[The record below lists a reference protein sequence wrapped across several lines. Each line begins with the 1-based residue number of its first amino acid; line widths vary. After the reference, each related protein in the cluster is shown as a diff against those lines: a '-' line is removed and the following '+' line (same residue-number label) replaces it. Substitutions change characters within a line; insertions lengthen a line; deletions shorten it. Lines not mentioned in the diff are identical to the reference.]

1 MARSRESVARGEG
14 KGQVSVV
21 RAESTVVCGEE
32 EVSAGSGSINI
43 EGAGARRKEARGSE
57 QEGKGVASKKGKSKD
72 VRMES
77 RDLMIQCGECSAW
90 KNVNQVEEVHCM
102 SSEQIEALEF
112 TCRSCL
118 MSEVA
123 ALKLHIAELS
133 KCECNKALLKGNRD
147 YQGTVPPVS
156 GREGER
162 SREEDAPVRT
172 AGAGGS
178 ERSVGRE
185 SSSSREERQA
195 SPREVVLGGEG
206 VQRHVAKDKDRV
218 AAGVTDLVKG
228 RRKKRGPT
236 PIILVGDS
244 MLRGLGC
251 QEIRMSGESEQVVLP
266 GARIDKVVDR
276 AVDRVRRTEQDSPG
290 LVVIQGGGNGL
301 LEVGVDETVRKVME
315 GVDSM
320 RRGNADIQVAVMG
333 VMRRPREGER
343 YEWARR
349 EVNSRISQA
358 LVERRLQGGYSAR
371 KGSLSYVDTD
381 SLLSNHGF
389 AADGVHLSMEGRRA
403 VGRRLVQWIVEK
415 EKLIQYRSR
424 QD

>member
-133 KCECNKALLKGNRD
+133 KCECNKALREIVIVRALFHPCLGGR
-147 YQGTVPPVS
+147 
-156 GREGER
+156 GRE
-162 SREEDAPVRT
+162 
-172 AGAGGS
+172 
-178 ERSVGRE
+178 
-185 SSSSREERQA
+185 
-195 SPREVVLGGEG
+195 
-206 VQRHVAKDKDRV
+206 
-218 AAGVTDLVKG
+218 
-228 RRKKRGPT
+228 
-236 PIILVGDS
+236 
-244 MLRGLGC
+244 
-251 QEIRMSGESEQVVLP
+251 
-266 GARIDKVVDR
+266 
-276 AVDRVRRTEQDSPG
+276 
-290 LVVIQGGGNGL
+290 
-301 LEVGVDETVRKVME
+301 
-315 GVDSM
+315 
-320 RRGNADIQVAVMG
+320 
-333 VMRRPREGER
+333 
-343 YEWARR
+343 
-349 EVNSRISQA
+349 
-358 LVERRLQGGYSAR
+358 VERKMHLLGRQGQGA
-371 KGSLSYVDTD
+371 
-381 SLLSNHGF
+381 
-389 AADGVHLSMEGRRA
+389 
-403 VGRRLVQWIVEK
+403 QK
-415 EKLIQYRSR
+415 EV
-424 QD
+424 